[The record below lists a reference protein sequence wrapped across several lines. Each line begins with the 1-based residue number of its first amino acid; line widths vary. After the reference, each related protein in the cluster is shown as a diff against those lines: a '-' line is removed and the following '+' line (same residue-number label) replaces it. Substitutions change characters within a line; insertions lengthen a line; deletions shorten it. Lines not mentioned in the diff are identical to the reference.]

1 MRLKLQQVSNCSGEI
16 SYVQSLMTGQRSS
29 VQLHIFKLQ
38 ISLPKCS
45 MVLVYLA
52 TELGDLWGKC
62 WYIHIPAPWSIWIY
76 LGWFPNPIAIISI
89 HFW

>member
-1 MRLKLQQVSNCSGEI
+1 
-16 SYVQSLMTGQRSS
+16 
-29 VQLHIFKLQ
+29 
-38 ISLPKCS
+38 
-45 MVLVYLA
+45 MVLEYLA

-89 HFW
+89 HSWRTPSDVFSISVDGRDATPFMLGL